1 MEQRTVSI
9 QTEYIKLAALLKD
22 EGVAETGGQAKELIQ
37 AGAVTVNGAVC
48 TQRGKK
54 LRSGDKVEA
63 DGAVCLVIA

>member
-9 QTEYIKLAALLKD
+9 QTEYIKLEALLKY

-63 DGAVCLVIA
+63 DGAVCLVSA

>member
-9 QTEYIKLAALLKD
+9 QTEYIKLEALLKY

-63 DGAVCLVIA
+63 DSAVCLVIA